1 LRHWLKGEKKGKT
14 DIFVENLPGAPD
26 NVNLAPD
33 GSFWIGLIQVLL
45 LLLTFGHVNT
55 EMFN

>member
-1 LRHWLKGEKKGKT
+1 VRHWLKGEKKGKT

-33 GSFWIGLIQVLL
+33 GSFWVGLIKVF
-45 LLLTFGHVNT
+45 TFGHVNT
-55 EMFN
+55 RFLGLKL